1 MNFLIGLCKVVF
13 LLGFLI
19 TIHELGHFLV
29 AKKCKVKVREFSIG
43 FGPKI
48 WNKCGKETKYTLRLI
63 PLGGYCD
70 MLRRS
75 RKGRRRWSI

>member
-1 MNFLIGLCKVVF
+1 MSFLIGLIKVIF

-19 TIHELGHFLV
+19 TIHELGHFMM

-48 WNKCGKETKYTLRLI
+48 WQKQGKETIYTLRLI
-63 PLGGYCD
+63 PLGGYND

-75 RKGRRRWSI
+75 RKS